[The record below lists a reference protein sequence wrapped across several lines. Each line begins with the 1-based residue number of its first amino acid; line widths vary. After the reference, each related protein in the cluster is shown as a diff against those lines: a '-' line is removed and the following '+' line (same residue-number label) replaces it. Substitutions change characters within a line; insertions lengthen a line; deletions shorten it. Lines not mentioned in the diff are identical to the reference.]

1 MKSTPCDKFDYS
13 SDDYNS
19 CIKDIVYE
27 QAQDEWIMLDP
38 RFPNLKGITPK
49 RIDEFLANAEKEGMR
64 DYFEDYLQH
73 VMVYDRDDIVSMCYD
88 LGKQIEKKYPGKL
101 HSPHSIF
108 VTTPRGGHEVLSI
121 FAYTND
127 LKKEQIPSHIRYL
140 KEFEKEIL
148 IKDCPS
154 KLSKGTAKFLGIGR
168 AEEEK
173 EDIEKMCKYLEK
185 EECPIMPDI
194 WLNTTTTYYSNKIE
208 TVFIIDDIIASGEQ
222 MLQAVDKLQ
231 RFFNQKV
238 EIIPIVLV
246 KRKEFIRILKEN
258 SVLEKTLYNTET
270 VGKTEWDEAREFVE
284 QQNREFMTPG
294 IEEFMSPNPELIE
307 DYDKLITVRFPW
319 GSPDGESDKILTTL
333 YESRRGLERIERKQR
348 RCAIE
353 PDKCELK

>member
-1 MKSTPCDKFDYS
+1 MESTPCDKFDYS

-38 RFPNLKGITPK
+38 RFPNLKGIIPK
-49 RIDEFLANAEKEGMR
+49 RIDEFLANADSEEMKK
-64 DYFEDYLQH
+64 YFEDYLQH

-101 HSPHSIF
+101 HSSHSIF

-140 KEFEKEIL
+140 KESEKEML
-148 IKDCPS
+148 IKNCPA
-154 KLSKGTAKFLGIGR
+154 KLSKTRVERLGINR
-168 AEEEK
+168 ALEEK
-173 EDIEKMCKYLEK
+173 ENNERLCGYLEK
-185 EECPIMPDI
+185 EEYPIIPVV
-194 WLNTTTTYYSNKIE
+194 WLDVMTTYHSDNIK
-208 TVFIIDDIIASGEQ
+208 TVFIIDDIIASGDQ
-222 MLQAVDKLQ
+222 MIQAYAKIDD
-231 RFFNQKV
+231 FFKGKV
-238 EIIPIVLV
+238 KIIPIVLV
-246 KRKEFIRILKEN
+246 KRKEFIQILKGN
-258 SVLEKTLYNTET
+258 SILEEVLFVNET
-270 VGKTEWDEAREFVE
+270 IGIEVWDEARDEIKLAETGQFLTIGE
-284 QQNREFMTPG
+284 LEE
-294 IEEFMSPNPELIE
+294 IEEI
-307 DYDKLITVRFPW
+307 YDSLITVRFPW